1 MQENNKLIALYV
13 ENSSVNDKT
22 LGKLVRGYNIV
33 PQEIANQWI
42 DKNLKVRIAT
52 PEEVAAA
59 YGV

>member
-1 MQENNKLIALYV
+1 MYENNKLVALYV

-33 PQEIANQWI
+33 PQEVASQWI

>member
-33 PQEIANQWI
+33 PQEVASQWI

>member
-1 MQENNKLIALYV
+1 MYENNKLVALYV

-33 PQEIANQWI
+33 PKEVANQWI